1 MTVAKH
7 LLGIQPSRR
16 AWLDDADG
24 GRFSDLHEIRL
35 RLPDAVPQPRI
46 ALRLKSVASAIRV
59 LCAFDGCVQSL
70 VLLPPS
76 LDEMT
81 SARLAER
88 ARCDWVISDVD
99 HGPALGAVPILRCE
113 ALSGFSGRAAA
124 PMRTDWILCTSG
136 TTAEPKLVRHSL
148 DSLTRT
154 TRLDPQRSADVR
166 WGLLYDYTRFA
177 GLQVLL
183 QSLLSGATLLA
194 PEMDWTLEA
203 RIRFL
208 STHGCTHLAGTP
220 TLWRTLLMTP
230 EFDQLR
236 LRQLSLGGEIA
247 DDRLLALL
255 RTRMP
260 GAGIRHIYASTEAG
274 VGFSVSD
281 GRAGFPV
288 RYLDDPMSDIR
299 LKILDGRLFVSRA
312 VEGAAPYLDSSDGA
326 DDADGF
332 FDTGDL
338 VEIRGDRVMFLGR
351 ASGVINVGGNKV
363 HPEAVERVLL
373 EHQGVAM
380 ARVYARANPIAGSLV
395 MAEIVASAGYE
406 DAAALTQSVSR
417 HCEARLD
424 RHQRPAMLRV
434 VERIGTTAA
443 GKMSRG

>member
-1 MTVAKH
+1 MTVADH
-7 LLGIQPSRR
+7 LLGIPPSRR
-16 AWLDDADG
+16 AWQDEADG
-24 GRFSDLHEIRL
+24 GWFSDLHEIRW

-59 LCAFDGCVQSL
+59 LCAFDGHARSL

-81 SARLAER
+81 SARLAEL
-88 ARCDWVISDVD
+88 ARCDWVVSDVD
-99 HGPALGAVPILRCE
+99 QGPALGTVPVLRCE
-113 ALSGFSGRAAA
+113 ALSGFSGRPSA
-124 PMRTDWILCTSG
+124 PMPTDWILCTSG

-148 DSLTRT
+148 ASLTRT
-154 TRLDPQRSADVR
+154 CRLDLRRSADVR

-208 STHGCTHLAGTP
+208 STHGCTHLGGTP

-255 RTRMP
+255 GSRMP
-260 GAGIRHIYASTEAG
+260 AAGIRHIYASTEAG
-274 VGFSVSD
+274 VGFSVND
-281 GRAGFPV
+281 GRAGFPAK
-288 RYLDDPMSDIR
+288 YLDNCLPDVR
-299 LKILDGRLFVSRA
+299 LKIVHGRLFVGQA
-312 VEGAAPYLDSSDGA
+312 GTGAAPNPDA
-326 DDADGF
+326 PDDASDADEYV
-332 FDTGDL
+332 DTGDL
-338 VEIRGDRVMFLGR
+338 VEVCGDRVMFLGR

-373 EHQGVAM
+373 EHEGVAM
-380 ARVYARANPIAGSLV
+380 ARVYARANPIAGALV
-395 MAEIVASAGYE
+395 MAEIVSAAGYE
-406 DAAALTQSVSR
+406 DAAALTQSVQR

-434 VERIGTTAA
+434 VQRIGTTAA

>member
-1 MTVAKH
+1 MTVAEH
-7 LLGIQPSRR
+7 LLGIPPSRR
-16 AWLDDADG
+16 AWQDEADA
-24 GRFSDLHEIRL
+24 GRFSDLREIRW

-59 LCAFDGCVQSL
+59 LCAFDGRVQAL

-99 HGPALGAVPILRCE
+99 SGPALGGVPVLRCA
-113 ALSGFSGRAAA
+113 ALSGYSGSAAA
-124 PMRTDWILCTSG
+124 PMPTDWIHCTSG
-136 TTAEPKLVRHSL
+136 TTAEPKLVRHNL
-148 DSLTRT
+148 ASLTRT
-154 TRLDPQRSADVR
+154 SRLDPQRSTDVR

-194 PEMDWTLEA
+194 PEMDWALEA

-208 STHGCTHLAGTP
+208 STHGCTHLGGTP

-255 RTRMP
+255 RSRMP

-274 VGFSVSD
+274 VGFSVND
-281 GRAGFPV
+281 GRAGFPAK
-288 RYLDDPMSDIR
+288 YLGDFLPDVK
-299 LKILDGRLFVSRA
+299 LKISDGRLFVGRA
-312 VEGAAPYLDSSDGA
+312 GTGAAPYLDAPDDA
-326 DDADGF
+326 IDADGF
-332 FDTGDL
+332 IDTGDL
-338 VEIRGDRVMFLGR
+338 VEVCGDRVMFLGR

-373 EHQGVAM
+373 EHAGVAM
-380 ARVYARANPIAGSLV
+380 ARVYARANPIAGALV
-395 MAEIVASAGYE
+395 MADIVAGAGYE
-406 DAAALTQSVSR
+406 DAAALTQSVLR

-434 VERIGTTAA
+434 VERIGATAA